1 MIYLAQLKKL
11 RLKANSKPWT
21 DSETVSTIRRRD
33 KLFKRYKKSRLERD
47 KDHFRSSKMA
57 LQKTISKKTDIFF
70 REKIERN
77 ANNSKEL

>member
-21 DSETVSTIRRRD
+21 DSETVSTIGRRD
-33 KLFKRYKKSRLERD
+33 KPFKRYKKSRLERD
-47 KDHFRSSKMA
+47 KDHFRLSKMA
-57 LQKTISKKTDIFF
+57 LQKTISKKTGIFF

>member
-1 MIYLAQLKKL
+1 MD
-11 RLKANSKPWT
+11 S
-21 DSETVSTIRRRD
+21 SETVSTIRRRD

-77 ANNSKEL
+77 ANSSKELLKALKSLGMKSGKANQ